1 LHFLLDRRL
10 LNKVPINAGF
20 NKLIF
25 DNLKESASKLNSPDN
40 MCALIFDEMAI
51 MPHIDY
57 DKSTDKFYGFQDFGD
72 SQNFQ
77 IADHVLVFY
86 LPGFFRKLQQAL
98 YFGFSSSATKSSVLV
113 DLIKLLTHEVQNCG
127 LKIVTTICDQ
137 GQPTFYQKNRIRKE
151 VSKLEEK

>member
-1 LHFLLDRRL
+1 L

-25 DNLKESASKLNSPDN
+25 DNLKESASKLNSRD

-51 MPHIDY
+51 MPHIVY

-86 LPGFFRKLQQAL
+86 LRGLFRKWQQAL

-113 DLIKLLTHEVQNCG
+113 DLIKLLTHEVQ
-127 LKIVTTICDQ
+127 K
-137 GQPTFYQKNRIRKE
+137 
-151 VSKLEEK
+151 SK